1 MTLHVRPYGRINYG
15 AGDRTP
21 HLVRMRRASER
32 CVHLQ
37 VATVGVATHAVL
49 LVLVANGKLAQVA
62 ASGGLASRSRVSA
75 FREVANAIRAY
86 TR

>member
-1 MTLHVRPYGRINYG
+1 MAWALLLFGCLLLPSWW
-15 AGDRTP
+15 
-21 HLVRMRRASER
+21 LVGRASER